1 MIQRY
6 AETKELP
13 TTLSTL
19 KNKKI
24 NEDHYARSF
33 LEQIRFGYLMPDS
46 PEISLV
52 WPIYATKL
60 FHIFSGR
67 DTVEFGLSTAEKE
80 YKSKLRRLPRN
91 NF

>member
-1 MIQRY
+1 
-6 AETKELP
+6 
-13 TTLSTL
+13 
-19 KNKKI
+19 
-24 NEDHYARSF
+24 
-33 LEQIRFGYLMPDS
+33 MPDP